1 MSSSNSTGSTQQHQY
16 YYVPTERICITF
28 LSLFGISTFVH
39 TVQALYFRLW
49 WLIPSA
55 IFCGFL
61 ELAGWSSRLW
71 SSQNPFLRNPVI
83 IQAVTLVIAP
93 TPLVAA
99 NFILLGHIIRRLGS
113 QYSRLA
119 PRRYTIIFVSC
130 DIISLLVQAMGGGI
144 ASGSQTPNAQAQ
156 LGSDIALGGTVF
168 QLVAIIVY
176 CALAAEFITRY
187 TWDRPM
193 RSTHVPGGAFRGIV
207 DIRLRRMLYA
217 MSVMTAF
224 ILIRTLY
231 RTVEF
236 ANGWSGKVISTQWL
250 FNVFDG
256 TMITLAM
263 LTLNAFHPGVLMQEL
278 GYPYPSSSNG
288 TPPEDPLKPS
298 NHFEM
303 RAV

>member
-1 MSSSNSTGSTQQHQY
+1 MSSSNSTSSTQQLQY
-16 YYVPTERICITF
+16 YYVPTEWVCITF

-71 SSQNPFLRNPVI
+71 SSQNPFLRKPVI

-99 NFILLGHIIRRLGS
+99 NFILLGRIIAGSALNTVVWLLGD
-113 QYSRLA
+113 
-119 PRRYTIIFVSC
+119 
-130 DIISLLVQAMGGGI
+130 DIISLLVQGTGGSI
-144 ASGSQTPNAQAQ
+144 AAGSQTSNTRVQ

-168 QLVAIIVY
+168 QLVSIIVY
-176 CALAAEFITRY
+176 CALAAEFLTRY

-193 RSTHVPGGAFRGIV
+193 RSSTHVPGGAFRGIV

-217 MSVMTAF
+217 MSVMTVF

-236 ANGWSGKVISTQWL
+236 ATGWYGKVVSTQWL

-263 LTLNAFHPGVLMQEL
+263 LTLNAFHPGVLRQEM

-288 TPPEDPLKPS
+288 IPPEDLLKPS
-298 NHFEM
+298 DHSEM